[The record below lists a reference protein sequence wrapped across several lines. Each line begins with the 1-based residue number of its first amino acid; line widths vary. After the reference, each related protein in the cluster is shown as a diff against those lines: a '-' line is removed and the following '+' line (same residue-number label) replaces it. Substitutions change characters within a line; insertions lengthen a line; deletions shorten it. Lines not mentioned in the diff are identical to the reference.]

1 MSLNLSM
8 KITIQVILVCVMV
21 LKIKITAKVFI
32 RHYDGIS
39 DVTDINDDD
48 LHSIFR
54 IAAKQWQNTIKI
66 KIHYSRLSVIIHRS
80 NLAT

>member
-8 KITIQVILVCVMV
+8 KIAIQVILVCIMV

-39 DVTDINDDD
+39 DVTGINDDD

-54 IAAKQWQNTIKI
+54 ITAKQWQNIIKI
-66 KIHYSRLSVIIHRS
+66 KIHYSRLSLIIHRS